1 MTNHHWIEI
10 AYNGMHSYTV
20 PLHYESSIAVFGGRN
35 VGGGGGGGGGIYVP
49 YGCPTLPVTYPD
61 AGCVTGCPVM

>member
-1 MTNHHWIEI
+1 MHDVYIDRICSCMHVYCII
-10 AYNGMHSYTV
+10 RHAYS
-20 PLHYESSIAVFGGRN
+20 P
-35 VGGGGGGGGGIYVP
+35 IYLIHVP